1 MNSNSNNKRAA
12 TTSPIVSRVNKKK
25 KKKVAKIPDDV
36 NNKTSDQQQIARSLK
51 TFQALASNKEKAFY
65 LCHCTETGLNAF
77 SQLFKQ
83 VLRGQLDLPADILK
97 QLKPLTQ
104 LLRTV
109 TSSRVTPVRKRKIL
123 ANVVVRSILYPLLRK
138 YIIPLGLKWLGK
150 VTGRQFI
157 TEEAS

>member
-1 MNSNSNNKRAA
+1 M
-12 TTSPIVSRVNKKK
+12 
-25 KKKVAKIPDDV
+25 KKKVKFSADAET
-36 NNKTSDQQQIARSLK
+36 NDQQQIARSLK
-51 TFQALASNKEKAFY
+51 TFQTLSSNKEKAFY
-65 LCHCTETGLNAF
+65 LCHCTQTGLDAF

-83 VLRGQLDLPADILK
+83 VLRGQLDLPGNILK
-97 QLKPLTQ
+97 QLKPLKQ

-109 TSSRVTPVRKRKIL
+109 TSSRVTPARKRKIL

-157 TEEAS
+157 TAENTS

>member
-1 MNSNSNNKRAA
+1 MNSNSTNKRSS
-12 TTSPIVSRVNKKK
+12 SPIVSRV
-25 KKKVAKIPDDV
+25 KKKVKISDND
-36 NNKTSDQQQIARSLK
+36 KTSDQQQIARSLK
-51 TFQALASNKEKAFY
+51 TFQALSSNKEKAFY
-65 LCHCTETGLNAF
+65 LCHCTETGLDAF

-83 VLRGQLDLPADILK
+83 VLRGRLDLPADILK

-104 LLRTV
+104 LLHTV
-109 TSSRVTPVRKRKIL
+109 ISSRVTPARKRKIL

-157 TEEAS
+157 TENAT